1 MILLVRL
8 SSPLSDYRHVFKVVY
23 HHGEVE
29 SARAQFARR
38 FGLTLQEQG
47 FGKEIRVPDSVQ
59 YGAEV
64 LMRPAALVVKDLT
77 DRFVG

>member
-1 MILLVRL
+1 MYSRW
-8 SSPLSDYRHVFKVVY
+8 YT